1 MLPHNFAAAHR
12 TLLERGHVTLLVRQ
26 SIQRSGSG
34 RYVVIST
41 ANAVS
46 RLYAQALYTGPA
58 LFRAVEGGDEPT
70 DVGSEQEHQQRSI
83 RTHLDFD
90 NILPGTNSP
99 FVLECRLAH
108 P

>member
-46 RLYAQALYTGPA
+46 RLYAQALCTGPT

-90 NILPGTNSP
+90 NVLPGTNPP
-99 FVLECRLAH
+99 FVLKCRLAH